1 MIANLPTPARRLIL
15 WVTAVA
21 CVIIASA
28 ISDWNGV
35 DPRKLGLWMGLAA
48 LAGTA
53 KLRLPGI
60 ESSYSFGYI
69 VVLAAM
75 SMLRFPEAVLVGIAT
90 AVVQC
95 YWRPAK
101 RPTGIQVR
109 FNLFNYAISAAASW
123 YAFHGLK
130 TLAPEMDL
138 APCFVLGA
146 CTFFVINSGLVS
158 WIVGILSGRRP
169 FEVWETSHLP
179 IFPYYLFGAGCA
191 AILGW
196 RTQLSA
202 WLLLA
207 MLPLLALLYESMR
220 LRVRKAS

>member
-1 MIANLPTPARRLIL
+1 MIANLPTPGRTRIPMGHRCRLRHYRF
-15 WVTAVA
+15 
-21 CVIIASA
+21 
-28 ISDWNGV
+28 GH
-35 DPRKLGLWMGLAA
+35 
-48 LAGTA
+48 
-53 KLRLPGI
+53 LRLEWSRPSKTGALDGAGRPGRNREI
-60 ESSYSFGYI
+60 AFARYREFLFFGYI